1 MALPANNFALS
12 DICTEVFGVGVTGS
26 KDIGN
31 CVASAVPT
39 VAGGSLPASIL
50 SFASHS
56 QTWGRMY
63 VESQISFTAYIYSA
77 SQGYDLITGSDTLV
91 YTADRNS
98 ENIYVYRNTSAG
110 NIVSGDGVRIA
121 IYYRAAQSSDTWV
134 LSVGWNNYATATY
147 SPHNFTFSS
156 YDYKIVLMNNI

>member
-1 MALPANNFALS
+1 MTLPSSGFSLV
-12 DICTEVFGVGVTGS
+12 DVIKEVFGQSYTVG
-26 KDIGN
+26 KDIGQ
-31 CVASAVPT
+31 CIVASDPA
-39 VAGGSLPASIL
+39 VAGGAEPGSIL

-56 QTWGRMY
+56 QKWGRVY

-77 SQGYDLITGSDTLV
+77 SQGYDLIIGADTLV
-91 YTADRNS
+91 YTGDRDS

-121 IYYRAAQSSDTWV
+121 IYYRTKQTTNSWT

-147 SPHNFTFSS
+147 SPHNLTLSS
-156 YDYKIVLMNNI
+156 WDYKFVLMNNI